1 MFEFKLALM
10 YLRKNKR
17 ESLSIIACIVIA
29 ITLILGV
36 DIGAN
41 SIQLNQIKMAREIA
55 GYYDGTLQTDDKK
68 NIEKFKKINGVS
80 NVQTVKNLG
89 EFIPQ
94 DGLKTTLYTFNED
107 YLKSLNYKLVSGR
120 LPKDENEIVI
130 DKSSLD
136 KSYQQKILNKNI
148 SAINKIEYSS
158 NGVNKIYSKKNEYKV
173 VGFIGKVDGYYELAN
188 AEGNDGIEIASF
200 VKTSQNVLPNELIKY
215 NTVYNLNINEKN
227 LDKKFEYLRKEYN
240 PSLNYKI
247 DIRQDGESGISSN
260 EYLDSALRCYA
271 DQQQNNEKELKIFV
285 VVVAAFTIVNFFN
298 IILTKLTSQIG
309 QLRLIGMSN
318 KKVVKFYLIQ
328 MLILFIIGSIIG
340 VISSVFFARFGM
352 SMFTTQNMFDISD
365 FTKVKLIIPYS
376 IVGKALI
383 IILAILLL
391 TVLLPI
397 LKSLKKYPID
407 IINKSD
413 KIKYKTKNNKKMII
427 TLLKNNLLRKKSK
440 TIMSIIAI
448 SFSGTILIQ
457 LIATNLDYLQKQLDQ
472 NPSYYPHKYTYN
484 ITPHCNADESIK
496 KVSSKDI
503 SKLKNIDGIKD
514 FSLESYNTGHLIIKK
529 DKLNKVYSKDFETKD
544 NNTNTQEV
552 VVECSGIDNVNKL
565 SKYVKEGDIKTINKS
580 DGEYINIAVCNRY
593 YDLINAKNTY
603 AIKDLKIGD
612 TFNFKIKSKNS
623 DGNYYYK
630 DFKGKVSVLLDQS
643 YSFNSEL
650 SQYST
655 MGIGMNLKEFK
666 KIVNNNY
673 IEDIRFNAKES
684 SYSTINKVLKDI
696 KKDNSFLNI
705 DNKADNSSKFN
716 ISFIH
721 IIFLILL
728 LSALFNIYTTIS
740 LNINNNIKEFSILR
754 SIGLPKKS
762 LKKLVIYESIIY
774 AFLGSIVSIIFIAIE
789 DLKYIKHLKE
799 VSAPALQVD
808 LKVRAIY
815 MPPKEAI
822 IFMLIAVLFAFSI
835 GYLKSR
841 SIDKTEIIEG
851 INEN

>member
-1 MFEFKLALM
+1 MFEFKLALI
-10 YLRKNKR
+10 YLKKNKR
-17 ESLSIIACIVIA
+17 ESLSIIACIVVA

-55 GYYDGTLQTDDKK
+55 GYYDGTLQTYDKE
-68 NIEKFKKINGVS
+68 NIEKFKTINGVS

-130 DKSSLD
+130 DKIALD
-136 KSYQQKILNKNI
+136 KSYQEKILNKNI
-148 SAINKIEYSS
+148 SAINKIEYNSD
-158 NGVNKIYSKKNEYKV
+158 GVNKIYSKKNEYKV

-215 NTVYNLNINEKN
+215 NTVYNLNINQKN
-227 LDKKFEYLRKEYN
+227 LDEKFEYLRKEYN
-240 PSLNYKI
+240 PSLDYKV
-247 DIRQDGESGISSN
+247 DIRKDAESGISSN

-271 DQQQNNEKELKIFV
+271 YQQQNNEKELKIFV

-298 IILTKLTSQIG
+298 IILTKLTNQIG

-328 MLILFIIGSIIG
+328 ILILFIIGSVIG
-340 VISSVFFARFGM
+340 TIFSILFARFGM

-365 FTKVKLIIPYS
+365 FTKVKLIIPYF

-391 TVLLPI
+391 TVLLPV

-457 LIATNLDYLQKQLDQ
+457 SMATNLEYLQKQLDQ
-472 NPSYYPHKYTYN
+472 NPSYYPNKFTYN

-503 SKLKNIDGIKD
+503 SKLENIDGIKD
-514 FSLESYNTGHLIIKK
+514 FSLGSYNTGHLIIEKN
-529 DKLNKVYSKDFETKD
+529 KLNKIYSKDFETKG
-544 NNTNTQEV
+544 NNTSTQEV
-552 VVECSGIDNVNKL
+552 LAFFNGIDNVNKL

-593 YDLINAKNTY
+593 YDFVNSKNTY

-612 TFNFKIKSKNS
+612 TFNLKIKSKKS

-630 DFKGKVSVLLDQS
+630 DFKAKVSVLLNQS

-650 SQYST
+650 SSYTT
-655 MGIGMNLKEFK
+655 MGISMNLKEFK

-684 SYSTINKVLKDI
+684 SYSTINKALKDI

-754 SIGLPKKS
+754 AIGLPKKS

-774 AFLGSIVSIIFIAIE
+774 ALLGSIVSIIFIGIK
-789 DLKYIKHLKE
+789 DFKYIKHLKE

-808 LKVRAIY
+808 LKVKAIY

-822 IFMLIAVLFAFSI
+822 IFMLIAVLFAFLI

-841 SIDKTEIIEG
+841 SIDKIEIIEG